1 MGLVP
6 TFCLYESPGTLFAPD
21 LFEIT
26 LLFYSQVKIWF
37 QNRRMKW
44 KRMLKNGDSGRLQSS
59 AMDTEMEDIDPCNE
73 EL

>member
-1 MGLVP
+1 
-6 TFCLYESPGTLFAPD
+6 
-21 LFEIT
+21 
-26 LLFYSQVKIWF
+26 
-37 QNRRMKW
+37 MKW